1 MYFKSVNSIC
11 KWALLYRCECF
22 NGLMKEQNQHTNHH
36 AAIRDIATSFALCE
50 QLHLCADGGD
60 RDSLS

>member
-1 MYFKSVNSIC
+1 MGPSV
-11 KWALLYRCECF
+11 YRCECF

-36 AAIRDIATSFALCE
+36 ASSRDIATSFALCE
-50 QLHLCADGGD
+50 QLRLCADGGD